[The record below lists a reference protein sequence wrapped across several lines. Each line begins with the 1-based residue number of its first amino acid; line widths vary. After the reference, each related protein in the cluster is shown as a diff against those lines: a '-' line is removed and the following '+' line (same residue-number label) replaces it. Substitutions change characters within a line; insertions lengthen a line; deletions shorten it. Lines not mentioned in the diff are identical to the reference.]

1 MGVGTRIVS
10 TRAAVPFL
18 GHARASRPCQA
29 RHTAN
34 GKVNFAIA
42 LGLTHAHD
50 LAGIGEGLLDSPPRR
65 VAGHQIFRGRFQI
78 GGDQRKSITAVVTA
92 PSPGLVVTHQ
102 NDAHGSTAKRSVP
115 ALRIHS
121 DLGVVAC

>member
-10 TRAAVPFL
+10 TRAAVPSL

-42 LGLTHAHD
+42 LWSSGLSRTGRP
-50 LAGIGEGLLDSPPRR
+50 LPRSSETRRWWSPRGCGGPRADVVR
-65 VAGHQIFRGRFQI
+65 NDDRLGMRLVVDYLVAAGH
-78 GGDQRKSITAVVTA
+78 TAVA
-92 PSPGLVVTHQ
+92 HLGGLGGAVAEERL
-102 NDAHGSTAKRSVP
+102 AHLAAAASTVR
-115 ALRIHS
+115 
-121 DLGVVAC
+121 

>member
-10 TRAAVPFL
+10 TGAAVPSL

-42 LGLTHAHD
+42 LVGWPGGIAPPGSHGTVRDSLPSHGSYHPVGKNSFIHIQCANSRESRTVTPFHHTSARLKACSRLNFFHAH
-50 LAGIGEGLLDSPPRR
+50 
-65 VAGHQIFRGRFQI
+65 
-78 GGDQRKSITAVVTA
+78 
-92 PSPGLVVTHQ
+92 
-102 NDAHGSTAKRSVP
+102 
-115 ALRIHS
+115 RIR
-121 DLGVVAC
+121 

>member
-42 LGLTHAHD
+42 LAPQAESSHTAT
-50 LAGIGEGLLDSPPRR
+50 SNR
-65 VAGHQIFRGRFQI
+65 
-78 GGDQRKSITAVVTA
+78 QR
-92 PSPGLVVTHQ
+92 
-102 NDAHGSTAKRSVP
+102 
-115 ALRIHS
+115 
-121 DLGVVAC
+121 